1 VPDLATQITGICP
14 LVRFV
19 SSPHLSAEELSA
31 YVDGKIDPLARRRLE
46 AHLVRCEECLKEVLA
61 ILHYLREWPRPP
73 A

>member
-1 VPDLATQITGICP
+1 
-14 LVRFV
+14 V
-19 SSPHLSAEELSA
+19 SRPHLSAEELSA

-61 ILHYLREWPRPP
+61 ILQYLREWPRPP